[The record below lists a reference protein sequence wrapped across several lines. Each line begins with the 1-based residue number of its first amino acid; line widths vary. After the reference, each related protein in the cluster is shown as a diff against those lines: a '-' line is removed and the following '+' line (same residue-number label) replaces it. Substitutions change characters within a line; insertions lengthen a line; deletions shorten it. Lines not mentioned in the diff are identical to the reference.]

1 MVDSGATDNFMAP
14 EAAASAKLRTLKK
27 QVPYKL
33 HLADGQLANGD
44 GVVKYETQEF
54 EMQLGQHS
62 ERIKMDLVPLGGHQ
76 IILGMPWLRNH
87 NPHID
92 WVTRTV
98 QCDECKC
105 KKEFARGLARPTPG
119 QELKATRSPRSDT
132 FAQDPSLKH
141 IPAEYMEYA
150 EIFRERPK
158 EQALPKHQAWDHE
171 IKLKEG
177 TEPPRLKMIPL
188 SEEKLGLLREYLD
201 EMLSK
206 GFIRESSSAAGAPIF
221 FVPKKGDEKGR
232 PVVDYRKLND
242 ITIKDAYPLPL
253 ASELRDRIQGAKY
266 FTKLDQRS
274 GFNLIRIVESD
285 VWKTAFITRYGLY
298 EYLVM
303 PFGLCNAP
311 ATCMR
316 LVHKL
321 LRKYLDKYCVAY
333 LDDILIF
340 TKTLEE
346 HVKIVREI
354 LQILM
359 DAGIL
364 LKPSK
369 CEFHVTET
377 EFLGYIVSTTG
388 LKMSPH
394 KVKEVLEWK
403 EPTTI
408 KGMQSFLGFAN
419 FYRRFIK
426 DYSKIA
432 APLMELT
439 KKDVTYKWNDAARK
453 AFETLKQAFTRA
465 PVLITF
471 DPDQP
476 ITVETDASDYALGA
490 VLSQPGKDGKLQP
503 VAYYSK
509 KLQPAELNYEIYDK
523 ELLAI
528 VCAFKEWEV
537 YLMGSKQTVTVYSDH
552 KNLVYFMT
560 TKILNRR
567 QVRWAEMLA
576 MYNFKI
582 LYVKGTENARADAL
596 SRKEE
601 YQEEGKS
608 ESHAIF
614 RQEGD
619 SLVFNSAQLAT
630 MTKIRDD
637 HLEKQVQQHYE
648 NDSTAKR
655 VLERPGEG
663 FTIREKVIYFHEKI
677 YIPSTLAKQ
686 FTQEQHELPA
696 HGHQG
701 ITKTFARIKANSYF
715 PRMRKIVEEVI
726 GNCDTCI
733 RNKTSRH
740 APYGQLKTPDTP
752 TQPWKSIAWDFVV
765 KLPPS
770 KDPITGVVYDSI
782 LVIVDRLTKFGYMIP
797 YKESSTAEDLA
808 YIFLRIVA
816 SVHGVPT
823 EIISD
828 RDKLFTSKFWQTLT
842 ALLGIKRKLSTAFH
856 PQTDGQTERLNQ
868 TMEQYLRCYINY
880 RQDNWVELLPLA
892 QFAYNT
898 AEAATT
904 NMTPAYANFGF
915 EPKAYN
921 TQLPD
926 LAKSD
931 IAITKAEDLRNLH
944 EQLSLDIKFI
954 AQRTAYYYNT
964 KRSME
969 PTLKKGDK
977 VYLLRRNI
985 NTKRP
990 SDKLDHKKLGPF
1002 KISEVV
1008 GPVNYRLELP
1018 QTMNI
1023 HPVFHISLLEPAP
1036 PGAPNAPYTEIEPV
1050 NPNAEYEV
1058 EEILDQKYIRG
1069 KLHYLIKWEGYPHSE
1084 NTWEPITNLNC
1095 PADLEKFHRRNPQLP
1110 TRQPSQNH
1118 SSEATRRKTNRPRR
1132 K

>member
-1 MVDSGATDNFMAP
+1 
-14 EAAASAKLRTLKK
+14 
-27 QVPYKL
+27 
-33 HLADGQLANGD
+33 
-44 GVVKYETQEF
+44 
-54 EMQLGQHS
+54 
-62 ERIKMDLVPLGGHQ
+62 
-76 IILGMPWLRNH
+76 
-87 NPHID
+87 
-92 WVTRTV
+92 
-98 QCDECKC
+98 
-105 KKEFARGLARPTPG
+105 
-119 QELKATRSPRSDT
+119 
-132 FAQDPSLKH
+132 
-141 IPAEYMEYA
+141 
-150 EIFRERPK
+150 
-158 EQALPKHQAWDHE
+158 
-171 IKLKEG
+171 
-177 TEPPRLKMIPL
+177 
-188 SEEKLGLLREYLD
+188 
-201 EMLSK
+201 
-206 GFIRESSSAAGAPIF
+206 
-221 FVPKKGDEKGR
+221 
-232 PVVDYRKLND
+232 
-242 ITIKDAYPLPL
+242 
-253 ASELRDRIQGAKY
+253 
-266 FTKLDQRS
+266 
-274 GFNLIRIVESD
+274 
-285 VWKTAFITRYGLY
+285 
-298 EYLVM
+298 M
-303 PFGLCNAP
+303 PFGLTNAP

-316 LVHKL
+316 LVNNL
-321 LRKYLDKYCVAY
+321 LRKYLDNYCVAY

-340 TKTLEE
+340 TETLEE
-346 HVKIVREI
+346 HIKTVQEI

-388 LKMSPH
+388 LKMSPN

-403 EPTTI
+403 QPTTV
-408 KGMQSFLGFAN
+408 KEMQSFLGFAN

-432 APLMELT
+432 APLTELT
-439 KKDVTYKWNDAARK
+439 KKDVEYKWNSAAQQ

-471 DPDQP
+471 DPEQP

-490 VLSQPGKDGKLQP
+490 VLSQPGKDKKLQP
-503 VAYYSK
+503 VAYHSR

-528 VCAFKEWEV
+528 VDAFREWRV
-537 YLMGSKQTVTVYSDH
+537 YLEGSKHTVQVYSDH

-560 TKILNRR
+560 TKVLNRR
-567 QVRWAEMLA
+567 QVRWAETLA
-576 MYNFKI
+576 MYHFKI
-582 LYVKGTENARADAL
+582 LYVKGNENARADAL
-596 SRKEE
+596 SRKPE
-601 YQEEGKS
+601 YLENKTH

-630 MTKIRDD
+630 ITSLQDD
-637 HLEKQVQQHYE
+637 YLEKQVQEHYG

-663 FTIREKVIYFHEKI
+663 FTIRDKVIYFHGKI

-740 APYGQLKTPDTP
+740 APYGQLKTPDIP

-770 KDPITGVVYDSI
+770 KDPMTGVTYDSI

-868 TMEQYLRCYINY
+868 TIEQYLRCYVNY

-926 LAKSD
+926 IAKSD
-931 IAITKAEDLRNLH
+931 AGITRAEDLRNLH

-954 AQRTAYYYNT
+954 AQRTAHYYNT

-1002 KISEVV
+1002 RIVEVV

-1018 QTMNI
+1018 KTMNI

-1084 NTWEPITNLNC
+1084 NTWEPIKNLNC
-1095 PADLEKFHRRNPQLP
+1095 PADLEKFHLRNPRLPSKQPTQL
-1110 TRQPSQNH
+1110 R
-1118 SSEATRRKTNRPRR
+1118 SSEKARRTKGRPRR
-1132 K
+1132 N